1 MTTKPSLNDQQDK
14 DLKAGIIRRIVQIL
28 VSFLIQALI
37 LFGAAGTL
45 RWPAAWA
52 YFGLSLAGIAVNSIF
67 MRHNPETIAERGR
80 GTVAGNWKDW
90 DKVVGI
96 AFALIYFFGI
106 FLVAGLDE
114 RFDWTT
120 TLTAGWQIAGFA
132 GFMLGNGLFSW
143 AMITNAYFSTAVRI
157 QTDRGHQVCTTG
169 PYRFV
174 RHPGYVG
181 ASLQSLA
188 MPLLFGSWWAL
199 LPGGTAVFFLILR
212 TALEDK
218 TLHQELD
225 GYQTYAQNVRYRLI
239 PGIW

>member
-1 MTTKPSLNDQQDK
+1 MTTQTVINDK
-14 DLKAGIIRRIVQIL
+14 NLRAGVVRRMVQIL
-28 VSFLIQALI
+28 VSLLIQGLI

-45 RWPAAWA
+45 RWGAAWV
-52 YFGLSLAGIAVNSIF
+52 YFGLSLAGIAVNAIF

-80 GTVAGNWKDW
+80 GAVAGNWKEW
-90 DKVVGI
+90 DKIVGI
-96 AFALIYFFGI
+96 AFALFYFFGI
-106 FLVAGLDE
+106 LLVAGLDE
-114 RFDWTT
+114 RFGWTGS
-120 TLTAGWQIAGFA
+120 LAASWQVIGFA
-132 GFMLGNGLFSW
+132 GFILGYGLFSW

-199 LPGGTAVFFLILR
+199 IAGGTAVLLLILR

-218 TLHQELD
+218 TLHEELN
-225 GYQTYAQNVRYRLI
+225 GYAAYARQVRYRLL
-239 PGIW
+239 PGVW

>member
-1 MTTKPSLNDQQDK
+1 MTTQAVTNDK
-14 DLKAGIIRRIVQIL
+14 NLRAGVVRRIVQVL
-28 VSFLIQALI
+28 VSLLIQALV

-45 RWPAAWA
+45 RWSAAWV
-52 YFGLSLAGIAVNSIF
+52 YFGLSLAGIAINTVF
-67 MRHNPETIAERGR
+67 MRHNPEIIAERGR
-80 GTVAGNWKDW
+80 GTAAGNWKAW

-96 AFALIYFFGI
+96 AFAIFYFLGI
-106 FLVAGLDE
+106 LLVAGLDE

-120 TLTAGWQIAGFA
+120 TLTIGWQIGGFVA
-132 GFMLGNGLFSW
+132 YALGSGLFSW

-199 LPGGTAVFFLILR
+199 IAGGTAVLLLILR

-218 TLHQELD
+218 TLHEELA
-225 GYQTYAQNVRYRLI
+225 GYPEYAQKVRYRLL
-239 PGIW
+239 PGVW

>member
-1 MTTKPSLNDQQDK
+1 MTTHTITNDK
-14 DLKAGIIRRIVQIL
+14 NLRAGVVRRVVQIL
-28 VSFLIQALI
+28 ISMLIQALV
-37 LFGAAGTL
+37 LFGVAGTL
-45 RWPAAWA
+45 RWGAAWL
-52 YFGLSLAGIAVNSIF
+52 YFGLSLAGIAVNLIF
-67 MRHNPETIAERGR
+67 MRHKPETIAERGR
-80 GTVAGNWKDW
+80 GTASGNWKEW

-96 AFALIYFFGI
+96 AYGIFYFFGVL
-106 FLVAGLDE
+106 LVAGLDE
-114 RFDWTT
+114 RFGWTT
-120 TLTAGWQIAGFA
+120 TLTTGWQIAGFA
-132 GFMLGNGLFSW
+132 GFVLGNGLFSW

-188 MPLLFGSWWAL
+188 MPLLLGSWWAL
-199 LPGGTAVFFLILR
+199 IAGGTAVLLLILR

-218 TLHQELD
+218 TLHEELA
-225 GYQTYAQNVRYRLI
+225 GYPEYAQKVRYRLL